1 MNEIAVKE
9 FELIKNDLILL
20 YEAKGMRAS
29 GAFAD
34 SLEVVSKKNVIQL
47 YGLDYAEQLQFGRE
61 AGSYPNIEAIKKWI
75 IDKGVFAEALQK
87 MKISSLAFLIARK
100 IALFGWKRERYGGV
114 DLISEVITPERI
126 NDIINKIG
134 VSETVKLTSEIY
146 DYYNQTISK

>member
-34 SLEVVSKKNVIQL
+34 SLEVVSKQNVIQL

-114 DLISEVITPERI
+114 DLISEVITAERI

>member
-34 SLEVVSKKNVIQL
+34 SLEVVSKQNVIQL

>member
-20 YEAKGMRAS
+20 YEAKGMSAS

-34 SLEVVSKKNVIQL
+34 SLEVVSKQNVIQL

>member
-1 MNEIAVKE
+1 MNEIAIKE
-9 FELIKNDLILL
+9 FELIKNDLIIL

-29 GAFAD
+29 GAFAE
-34 SLEVVSKKNVIQL
+34 SLEVVSKQNVIQL
-47 YGLDYAEQLQFGRE
+47 YGLDYAEQLQFGRA

>member
-29 GAFAD
+29 GVFAD
-34 SLEVVSKKNVIQL
+34 SLEVVSKQNVIQL

>member
-1 MNEIAVKE
+1 MNEIAIKE

-34 SLEVVSKKNVIQL
+34 SLEVVSKQNVIQL
-47 YGLDYAEQLQFGRE
+47 YGLDYAEQLQFGRV

>member
-34 SLEVVSKKNVIQL
+34 SLEVISKQNVIQL

>member
-1 MNEIAVKE
+1 M
-9 FELIKNDLILL
+9 
-20 YEAKGMRAS
+20 
-29 GAFAD
+29 
-34 SLEVVSKKNVIQL
+34 
-47 YGLDYAEQLQFGRE
+47 QFGRE

-146 DYYNQTISK
+146 DYYNQTIRK

>member
-34 SLEVVSKKNVIQL
+34 SLEVVSKQNVIQL

-100 IALFGWKRERYGGV
+100 ISLFGWKRERYGGV

>member
-34 SLEVVSKKNVIQL
+34 SLEVVNKQNVIQL

>member
-34 SLEVVSKKNVIQL
+34 SLEVISKQNVIQL

-146 DYYNQTISK
+146 DYYNQTIRK

>member
-29 GAFAD
+29 GSFAD
-34 SLEVVSKKNVIQL
+34 SLEVVSKQNVIQL

-100 IALFGWKRERYGGV
+100 ISLFGWKRERYGGV

>member
-1 MNEIAVKE
+1 MNEIAIKE

-20 YEAKGMRAS
+20 YKAKGMRAS

-34 SLEVVSKKNVIQL
+34 SLEVVSKQNVIQL
-47 YGLDYAEQLQFGRE
+47 YGLDYAEQLQFGRV

-100 IALFGWKRERYGGV
+100 IALFGWKREQYGGV

>member
-34 SLEVVSKKNVIQL
+34 SLEVVSKQNVIQL

-134 VSETVKLTSEIY
+134 ISETVKLTSEIY